1 MQEKT
6 RIPRWLVESDPSWER
21 SIDSNV
27 GMLKWT
33 KKGTGVQAVCPPTS
47 MFCEIVGDN
56 GGSSNHNN
64 DNVQAGLADLNA
76 SVARMGRQQTR
87 IADDISKYLSSRY
100 VNPGI
105 NGPRPDLTK
114 RLRRTF

>member
-1 MQEKT
+1 
-6 RIPRWLVESDPSWER
+6 
-21 SIDSNV
+21 
-27 GMLKWT
+27 
-33 KKGTGVQAVCPPTS
+33 

-56 GGSSNHNN
+56 GSGN

-76 SVARMGRQQTR
+76 SIARMGRQQTS

-100 VNPGI
+100 INPGI